1 MRADELRR
9 AWYEFFASRAHT
21 KVPSAGLIP
30 HHPSAPMFNNSGMMQ
45 FVPYFLGEEVVP
57 FDPPRAM
64 SVQKCVRAGGKH
76 NDLDAIGRS
85 MRHLSFFEMLGNFSF
100 GDYFKADAIP
110 WAWEFV
116 TEVLGL
122 DGDRIWVTVHT
133 SDDEAEQ
140 IWADEVGLTRDR
152 IQRLDKD
159 NFWEMGDIGPC
170 GPSSELFWD
179 FGAEVGPEG
188 GPANPAAEER
198 YVEFWN
204 LVFPQYIRVEGGELT
219 DMPNKGIDT
228 GAGLER
234 ILGILAGSPSL
245 YAADTLSVLTDRA
258 QEVTGKRLMGFGER
272 STSSADDSAEGRLTD
287 IALRLLADHTRTVAF
302 LVSDGVMPSN
312 EERGYVLRRVLRR
325 AVYFSYLL
333 GVEQLVLPPMIETCV
348 ELMGEAYPDLAA
360 NADGVL
366 TIVTREEER
375 FRQTLKTGS
384 SMLDSA
390 LDDVDT
396 ATDERPVLD
405 GGVAFQLHDT
415 YGFPLEVTQEIL
427 AERGV
432 DLDVDGFD
440 SAMADQR
447 ARAKAASKS
456 GTVAVGEEV
465 DEFREIL
472 NTSGPTEFVG
482 RELDSVTTTIVG
494 VVSSAKSTTDGGD
507 TVSIF
512 LRHSPFY
519 AEAGGQIGDTGEISS
534 DDGARAGI
542 IDTVY
547 ALPGLHRHVARM
559 IEGTFVLGTEVTASI
574 DTERR
579 DAIKRHH
586 TGTHILHWA
595 LREILGEHVTQQG
608 SLVLP
613 DRLRFDFS
621 HFQALTDDEIVAIE
635 DLANHEILTNAEAK
649 HYETTMDDARDKGAI
664 AFFGDKYGDMVRVL
678 EAGTHSI
685 ELCGG
690 IHVSRLGDIGPV
702 KVVAEESVG
711 SNLRRITAIA
721 GTGPVE
727 RLRERDHELAA
738 VADAAGVPV
747 TDLTDG
753 VRRLREQV
761 KESQAELKAL
771 RKELS
776 GSRAGDLAGQA
787 VDGVL
792 VARVDG
798 VERNDLREMAVSL
811 RDRPELTVV
820 VLGGAPEGGGAAL
833 VAATTDES
841 GVHAGELVADAKK
854 LIQGGGPDDPRLVM
868 AGGKNADGVGPAL
881 DAIRAAI
888 QD

>member
-9 AWYEFFASRAHT
+9 AWTEFFTARGHT
-21 KVPSAGLIP
+21 DVPSSGLIP
-30 HHPSAPMFNNSGMMQ
+30 HHPTAPMFTNSGMMP
-45 FVPYFLGEEVVP
+45 FVPYFLGEEAVP
-57 FDPPRAM
+57 YDPPRA
-64 SVQKCVRAGGKH
+64 SSIQRCVRAGGKH

-100 GDYFKADAIP
+100 GDYFKAEAIP

-116 TEVLGL
+116 TETLGL
-122 DGDRIWVTVHT
+122 DGDRVWVTVHT

-140 IWADEVGLTRDR
+140 IWADGVGVPIDR

-159 NFWEMGDIGPC
+159 NFWEMGDVGPC

-179 FGAEVGPEG
+179 FGPDLGPEG

-204 LVFPQYIRVEGGELT
+204 LVFTQYFRGPDGELT
-219 DMPNKGIDT
+219 DLPSTNVDT

-234 ILGILAGSPSL
+234 ILGVLADSASL

-258 QEVTGKRLMGFGER
+258 QEVTGKTFGNDRL
-272 STSSADDSAEGRLTD
+272 AD
-287 IALRLLADHTRTVAF
+287 IALRLIADHTRTVAF

-333 GVEQLVLPPMIETCV
+333 GVEKPVLPPMIETCV
-348 ELMGEAYPDLAA
+348 DLMGGAYPDLAA

-366 TIVTREEER
+366 TIVSREEER
-375 FRQTLKTGS
+375 FRKTLKTGS
-384 SMLDSA
+384 VMLDDA
-390 LDDVDT
+390 LDGLDT
-396 ATDERPVLD
+396 PEGETPVLD

-427 AERGV
+427 SERGV
-432 DLDVDGFD
+432 DLDVDGFET
-440 SAMADQR
+440 AMADQR
-447 ARAKAASKS
+447 ARAKAAAKGSS
-456 GTVAVGEEV
+456 VAVG
-465 DEFREIL
+465 DEIDAFREVM
-472 NTSGPTEFVG
+472 NGSGPTEFVG
-482 RELDSVTTTIVG
+482 RDLDSVTTTVVG
-494 VVSSAKSTTDGGD
+494 VVPGPDEGELAG
-507 TVSIF
+507 TVSVF
-512 LRHSPFY
+512 LRHTPFY
-519 AEAGGQIGDTGEISS
+519 AEAGGQIGDTGEIRT
-534 DDGARAGI
+534 DGVADGARGEVL
-542 IDTVY
+542 DTVY
-547 ALPGLHRHVARM
+547 ALPGLHRHIVRM
-559 IEGTFVLGTEVTASI
+559 TEGTFSLGDEVTAAI
-574 DTERR
+574 DVERR
-579 DAIKRHH
+579 ADIKRHH

-595 LREILGEHVTQQG
+595 LREVLGDHVKQQG

-621 HFQALTDDEIVAIE
+621 HFQALTDDEIAAIE
-635 DLANHEILTNAEAK
+635 DLANREILTNAEAR
-649 HYETTMDDARDKGAI
+649 HYETSMDEAREKGAI
-664 AFFGDKYGDMVRVL
+664 AFFGDKYGDIVRVL
-678 EAGTHSI
+678 EAGEHSI

-690 IHVSRLGDIGPV
+690 THVSRLGDIGPV

-727 RLRERDHELAA
+727 RLREREQELGV

-747 TDLTDG
+747 SDLTAG
-753 VRRLREQV
+753 VQKLREQL
-761 KESQAELKAL
+761 KDAQDELKAL

-776 GSRAGDLAGQA
+776 GSRAGDLADQA
-787 VDGVL
+787 IDGVL

-798 VERNDLREMAVSL
+798 TERNDLREMAVAL
-811 RDRPELTVV
+811 RDRPDMRVV

-833 VAATTDES
+833 VAATTEES
-841 GVHAGELVADAKK
+841 GMHAGELLGDAKK
-854 LIQGGGPDDPRLVM
+854 LIQGGGSNDPRLVM

-881 DAIRAAI
+881 DAVRATLGR
-888 QD
+888 